1 MILDSIHPSR
11 KMVRG
16 LILHGLLLLPFS
28 SLAEWNVITHKDTD
42 SNEETNIAYSI
53 NESGYS
59 LEIYR
64 DSVDAIR
71 SRFTLTKG
79 LLAFADKSC
88 PTYQIDRGTPKNRSI
103 NDAPCLAG
111 KQWAE
116 FILGYIEVDEI
127 ASSALLS
134 LMNGI
139 TITFRFQLANGDYRE
154 TGFSLQGSKRAMT
167 IAFGHDIRITSSVVN
182 P

>member
-79 LLAFADKSC
+79 LLVCADKSC
-88 PTYQIDRGTPKNRSI
+88 PTYQT
-103 NDAPCLAG
+103 
-111 KQWAE
+111 
-116 FILGYIEVDEI
+116 Y
-127 ASSALLS
+127 
-134 LMNGI
+134 
-139 TITFRFQLANGDYRE
+139 
-154 TGFSLQGSKRAMT
+154 
-167 IAFGHDIRITSSVVN
+167 
-182 P
+182 